1 MKLFLLVALTMA
13 AFAANS
19 LLNRVGVAS
28 GAITAEMFAFVRVV
42 AGSAVLAV
50 LVLVQGGTL
59 RAWPSLWGVL
69 GLTAY
74 LVGFSQAY
82 IGLDAGLGA
91 LILFGGVQVTM
102 FAGALVLGERVPAMR
117 WVGMGM
123 ALLGLCWIVGGVA
136 THGGA
141 QLDVAFMALAALGW
155 GIYSLIGRGVANPLQ
170 ATGLNFL
177 WSVPL
182 VALTLIPT
190 GIETPNAFGITM
202 AILSGGITSALGYAL
217 WYMVLPQLHASVA
230 GVAQLSVPVIA
241 LVGGVLLLGEAVTV
255 PTVLGS
261 LVVLGGIALS
271 LMRVKGG

>member
-59 RAWPSLWGVL
+59 RAWPSFWGVL

-102 FAGALVLGERVPAMR
+102 FAGALISGERVPAMR
-117 WVGMGM
+117 LIGMGV
-123 ALLGLCWIVGGVA
+123 ALAGLYWIVGGVA
-136 THGGA
+136 THGVA
-141 QLDVAFMALAALGW
+141 QLGVAFMTIAALGW
-155 GIYSLIGRGVANPLQ
+155 GIYSLVGRGVANPLQ
-170 ATGLNFL
+170 ATALNFL

-182 VALTLIPT
+182 VGLTLLQD
-190 GIETPNAFGITM
+190 GVVAPNEFGLAM

>member
-1 MKLFLLVALTMA
+1 MKLCLLVALTMA

-28 GAITAEMFAFVRVV
+28 GGISADMFALVRVV
-42 AGSAVLAV
+42 SGAAVLAV
-50 LVLVQGGTL
+50 LVLSQGGTL
-59 RAWPSLWGVL
+59 WKAPSLWGVL

-82 IGLDAGLGA
+82 IALDAGLGA

-102 FAGALVLGERVPAMR
+102 FAGALIGGERVPLMR
-117 WVGMGM
+117 WVGMIV
-123 ALLGLCWIVGGVA
+123 ALAGLTWIVGGVA
-136 THGGA
+136 TVAGA
-141 QLDVAFMALAALGW
+141 QIGVVFMGLAALGW

-170 ATGLNFL
+170 ATALNFI

-182 VALTLIPT
+182 VGLTLLA
-190 GIETPNAFGITM
+190 GEAALPNGFGLSM
-202 AILSGGITSALGYAL
+202 AVLSGGITSALGYAL
-217 WYMVLPQLHASVA
+217 WYKLLPQLHASVA

-241 LVGGVLLLGEAVTV
+241 IVGGLVVLGEAVSWQIV
-255 PTVLGS
+255 AGS

-271 LMRVKGG
+271 LVRLKSG